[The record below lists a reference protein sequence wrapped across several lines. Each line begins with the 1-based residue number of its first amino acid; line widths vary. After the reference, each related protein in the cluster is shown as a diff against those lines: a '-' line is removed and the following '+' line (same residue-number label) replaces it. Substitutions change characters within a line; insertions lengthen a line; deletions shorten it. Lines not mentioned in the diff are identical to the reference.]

1 MGLRPVAWQVVIR
14 RAWQVALAP
23 ALALAA
29 LAPAAAAGEAAL
41 RVCLDERNPPF
52 SMQQGASG
60 FDVAVSSAVAGRLGV
75 VFAPQWYENDR
86 DDNRSAPQDIGAML
100 ASGLCDL
107 AAGFALTEGAVGAPS
122 APTARVPRHEGGPPP
137 RRLPR
142 VALQSMAASHPYH
155 RLSLAVVLGPG
166 AGDRTVRSLA
176 DLKGLRVGAP
186 VGTLADTLLRAWHGG
201 ALAADLVTLDSRAG
215 ALDAAEAGQLDATLV
230 ELGSLDAYR
239 AKHSGSALRDS
250 GWRHPIG
257 FNVGF
262 LALAT
267 RQDLLDRVDAALGT
281 MQASGELRTLAAA
294 AGVQWEAPEEPDV
307 APRLTPARL
316 RGE

>member
-1 MGLRPVAWQVVIR
+1 MIR
-14 RAWQVALAP
+14 RAWRAVLSP

-29 LAPAAAAGEAAL
+29 LASAPAAGEAAL
-41 RVCLDERNPPF
+41 RVCLDGRNPPF
-52 SMQQGASG
+52 SMQRDASG
-60 FDVAVSSAVAGRLGV
+60 FDVAVSSAVAGRLGAT
-75 VFAPQWYENDR
+75 FAPQWYENDR

-107 AAGFALTEGAVGAPS
+107 AAGSALTEGALGTPS
-122 APTARVPRHEGGPPP
+122 APTARVPQHEGGPPP

-142 VALQSMAASHPYH
+142 VALQSMAASHPYY

-176 DLKGLRVGAP
+176 DLEGLRVGAP

-215 ALDAAEAGQLDATLV
+215 ALDAVEAGQLDATLV

-239 AKHSGSALRDS
+239 VKHSGSALRDS

-267 RQDLLDRVDAALGT
+267 RQDLLDRVDGVLGA
-281 MQASGELRTLAAA
+281 MQASGELQALAAA
-294 AGVQWEAPEEPDV
+294 AGVQWAAPEGPDV